1 MKDMAELAGNLIIE
15 DGEILLL
22 YRDDEEHWEVPG
34 GKVDEDESAT
44 EAAVREAEEEIGVEV
59 RLEKPFFSGEFE
71 HAGNLFLWHAYLS
84 NIESGEPEIKEKKF
98 SELEWVEPGK
108 LDDLELAPNIEMIL
122 PALRKL

>member
-1 MKDMAELAGNLIIE
+1 MTEMTELAGNLIIE

-34 GKVDEDESAT
+34 GKVEEDESAT
-44 EAAVREAEEEIGVEV
+44 EAAVREAEEEIGVEIK
-59 RLEKPFFSGEFE
+59 LEKPFFSGEFE
-71 HAGNLFLWHAYLS
+71 HSGNLFLWHAYIS
-84 NIESGEPEIKEKKF
+84 EIESGEPEIKEEKF